1 MTKITRR
8 SVLSGLAA
16 TPFLSGPFSGLK
28 SAFPQVRHTSGTRWL
43 YVYIHGA
50 FVVEVQQGG
59 VRLLPPAVWAS
70 ATALAHEYRAGY
82 LPNGE
87 GIQLGQNSP
96 LSLTGFLG
104 ASAIP
109 RVDNTTS
116 PCLYNVPLNTAN
128 LYYSVVLP
136 LPNAVVPLRQI
147 PRDPTNK
154 AFFNLPELKDLQW
167 LPLLLLLQ
175 YELQPDDYPTL
186 VGTNWKDDGRNPLIL
201 HLRAEPGD
209 PALGKHDALAEI
221 GAMLNKKP
229 LQLDA
234 CYTNALVCA
243 KNNEEQAL
251 LEIRNPSS
259 VCTPI
264 PPCTRDKLY
273 IFSRPANCVSI
284 IVNNAGS

>member
-1 MTKITRR
+1 MRKITRR
-8 SVLSGLAA
+8 SALSGLAV
-16 TPFLSGPFSGLK
+16 TPFLSGPFSDLK
-28 SAFPQVRHTSGTRWL
+28 SVFPQVRHTSGTRWL

-50 FVVEVQQGG
+50 SVVEIQQGG

-70 ATALAHEYRAGY
+70 DTMLAHEYRAGY

-87 GIQLGQNSP
+87 GSPLGQHSP

-104 ASAIP
+104 AGVIP
-109 RVDNTTS
+109 QIDKTTC
-116 PCLYNVPLNTAN
+116 PCLYNLPLNTTN

-147 PRDPTNK
+147 SRDATTKP
-154 AFFNLPELKDLQW
+154 FFNLAELKDLQW

-175 YELQPDDYPTL
+175 YELQPDDYPIL

-209 PALGKHDALAEI
+209 PALGKHDALAEV
-221 GAMLNKKP
+221 GAILNKKP
-229 LQLDA
+229 FQLDA
-234 CYTNALVCA
+234 CYASAVACS
-243 KNNEEQAL
+243 KNNEEQSL

-259 VCTPI
+259 ACAPI
-264 PPCTRDKLY
+264 PPCTKDKLY
-273 IFSRPANCVSI
+273 VFSRPANCVSI
-284 IVNNAGS
+284 VVNNAGG